1 MSLPNVAAALISLW
15 IDASRRD
22 ADGGESEH
30 VELEPRKVFYLKRVG
45 ERTRVLELEL
55 LLQHVLDTFQTAQN
69 KSIKTCTNT

>member
-1 MSLPNVAAALISLW
+1 MTTSRVGCVRGPPKCRCG
-15 IDASRRD
+15 IDQPLRRA

-55 LLQHVLDTFQTAQN
+55 LL
-69 KSIKTCTNT
+69 